1 METVLKNASV
11 KIMLS
16 YDYSHFEVA
25 MSIENESGLLLKDI
39 DDARKN
45 CQRLADKAVSQY
57 KKAKE
62 KAALRTDGKYK
73 IQNFENQCRAILA
86 KPEGDRTI
94 NEAAMLKEYSDE
106 NWRSRFYYDYD
117 YEDEDENNYRDDD
130 ENN

>member
-25 MSIENESGLLLKDI
+25 MSIENEGGLLLKDI

-62 KAALRTDGKYK
+62 MAALRTDGAYK
-73 IQNFENQCRAILA
+73 IQNFEKQCKEILS
-86 KPEGDRTI
+86 KTEGDRTI
-94 NEAAMLKEYSDE
+94 NEVAMLKQYSDE
-106 NWRSRFYYDYD
+106 NWRDRFYYHYD
-117 YEDEDENNYRDDD
+117 YEDEDD
-130 ENN
+130 EKLRW